1 MQVWYLGIS
10 LFGLML
16 IFSLYKMEDHLKSTK
31 NNSLKKLKQCYILV
45 NGSCLVQLT
54 LKRNVPN
61 NIFLNLIGTNC
72 PKLQVTVQTY

>member
-31 NNSLKKLKQCYILV
+31 NNSLKKTKAIL
-45 NGSCLVQLT
+45 
-54 LKRNVPN
+54 
-61 NIFLNLIGTNC
+61 
-72 PKLQVTVQTY
+72 